1 MKQTFVRNQSL
12 LNNHKIKGEIK
23 GEVEKV
29 FEMNENRNTNYKNL
43 RDAAKAVLSRKF
55 VAKSGYME
63 KQKGSQ
69 TENLTLPLEELG
81 KEQTEPKI
89 IRRKDIIMTKAEI
102 MKQGT
107 ERQ

>member
-29 FEMNENRNTNYKNL
+29 FEINENRNTKYKNL
-43 RDAAKAVLSRKF
+43 RDAAKAILSWKF

-63 KQKGSQ
+63 K
-69 TENLTLPLEELG
+69 
-81 KEQTEPKI
+81 
-89 IRRKDIIMTKAEI
+89 
-102 MKQGT
+102 
-107 ERQ
+107 